1 MSDSPWQVQ
10 IVRSAR
16 RSKTLSARL
25 VGEHSVEVRVPLGM
39 PQEREREIVG
49 RLVERVK
56 ARVARAERLGDGD
69 LMARAQELNRR
80 YFGGKLQ
87 VTSVRYVSN
96 QNTRFGSCTPSS
108 AAIRLSQRLA
118 KTPQWVRDY
127 VLVHELAHLVEPNHS
142 PRFWQLVHQ
151 YPRTERAIG
160 FLMAL
165 GLSEEGE
172 NADDREYET
181 ENENQKDT
189 KAPRN

>member
-1 MSDSPWQVQ
+1 ME
-10 IVRSAR
+10 
-16 RSKTLSARL
+16 RL
-25 VGEHSVEVRVPLGM
+25 KS
-39 PQEREREIVG
+39 
-49 RLVERVK
+49 
-56 ARVARAERLGDGD
+56 RVARAERLCDGY
-69 LMARAQELNRR
+69 LMAQAQELNRR
-80 YFGGKLQ
+80 YFGGRLQ

-108 AAIRLSQRLA
+108 ASIRLSQRLA

-165 GLSEEGE
+165 GMTEEQ
-172 NADDREYET
+172 DDIALGIAEEQ
-181 ENENQKDT
+181 EDGAE
-189 KAPRN
+189 A